1 MARTIAKDHD
11 EKRAQILRTAAKVF
25 AEEGFDR
32 ASMNRI
38 AAACGISKANIY
50 HYYDGKDVL
59 LFDLLDGYLREL
71 RDRICV
77 APDPGQSAE
86 DRLRTTM
93 AEVLR
98 AYQGAD
104 DHHKVQIAATSALPE
119 DQQEI
124 LRVYQRDMVR
134 YLSSILRDI
143 VPGLGDDKT
152 RLRSL
157 TMSVFGMLNWYYM
170 WNTGAG
176 SDAREDYAALVAE
189 LTIQGLRG
197 LAPPD

>member
-25 AEEGFDR
+25 ADEGFDR

-38 AAACGISKANIY
+38 AAECGISKANIY
-50 HYYDGKDVL
+50 HYYAGKDVL
-59 LFDLLDGYLREL
+59 LYDLLDEYLREL

-77 APDPGQSAE
+77 APAPDQTAE
-86 DRLRTTM
+86 DRLRATI

-104 DHHKVQIAATSALPE
+104 DHHKVQISASAALPE
-119 DQQEI
+119 EQQQA

-134 YLSSILRDI
+134 YLSGILRDI
-143 VPGLGDDKT
+143 APELATDKT
-152 RLRSL
+152 RLRSV

-176 SDAREDYAALVAE
+176 AAARDDYVALVAD
-189 LTIQGLRG
+189 LTLDGLHG
-197 LAPPD
+197 LSDG